1 MTNAR
6 QKRQMQEA
14 LDETLSLDARQ
25 RLHQELDAQP
35 EDAELYS
42 RLKQVDR
49 LLRSAPMERAP
60 ERLALRI
67 MARLAEGLQAQP
79 LSQTAGMALALALA
93 LMALLLLPLMA
104 AIGWMVLNTLGSA
117 SAMSQ
122 LLQNLANLL
131 ITLMRGL
138 ETMLQSVRGVVEASP
153 QTPALLLALIPLAG
167 IWLARYMGN
176 SDERSSSDEA

>member
-1 MTNAR
+1 MANTR

-25 RLHQELDAQP
+25 QLHQELDAQP
-35 EDAELYS
+35 EDAELYG

-60 ERLALRI
+60 ERLALKI
-67 MARLAEGLQAQP
+67 MARLAEGLQSQG

-93 LMALLLLPLMA
+93 LMGLLMLPLMA
-104 AIGWMVLNTLGSA
+104 AIGWLVLNTLGNA
-117 SAMSQ
+117 GAMTQ
-122 LLQNLANLL
+122 LLQSMSNLL

-138 ETMLQSVRGVVEASP
+138 ETLLQSMRGVVEASP
-153 QTPALLLALIPLAG
+153 QTPALLLTLIPLAG
-167 IWLARYMGN
+167 VWLARYIGQQ
-176 SDERSSSDEA
+176 RTSSEEA